1 MSVPAQRLAGKRVLI
16 TAAGSGIGRASA
28 ELFAEHGAA
37 VAVADIDRA
46 RAAETV
52 AAITA
57 SGGRAVAVEADV
69 SRWEAVSAMVEQ
81 TGSELG
87 GIGVLF
93 NSAGIGKR
101 GMAHELDEADWDRI
115 MDVTLKSVFLCSKA
129 VVPHFL
135 AQGRGAIVNTASTY
149 GILVAPSFI
158 SYCTAKAGVVMLT
171 KAMALDYGP
180 NIRVNCIC
188 PGVTNTPVIQGNI
201 ARAQDKAVE
210 RERLESLNRALHRI
224 AEPLEIAH
232 TALFLASDDASFVT
246 GAALVV
252 DGGQTIDA

>member
-1 MSVPAQRLAGKRVLI
+1 MSVPAQRLAGKRVLM

-37 VAVADIDRA
+37 IAVADIDA
-46 RAAETV
+46 AKAAETV
-52 AAITA
+52 AAIVA
-57 SGGRAVAVEADV
+57 AGGRAVAIEADV
-69 SRWEAVSAMVEQ
+69 SKEAAVRAMVDRARL
-81 TGSELG
+81 ELG
-87 GIGVLF
+87 GIDVLF
-93 NSAGIGKR
+93 NNAGIGKR
-101 GMAHELDEADWDRI
+101 GKAHELEEADWDRI

-135 AQGRGAIVNTASTY
+135 AQGHGAIVNTASTY
-149 GILVAPSFI
+149 GLLVAPSFVT
-158 SYCTAKAGVVMLT
+158 YCTAKAGVIMLT

-180 NIRVNCIC
+180 TIRVNCIC

-201 ARAQDKAVE
+201 ARASDKAAE
-210 RERLESLNRALHRI
+210 LERLESLNRALHRI
-224 AEPLEIAH
+224 AEPREIAH

>member
-37 VAVADIDRA
+37 IAVADIDGA

-52 AAITA
+52 AAIVA
-57 SGGRAVAVEADV
+57 AGGRAVAIEADV
-69 SRWEAVSAMVEQ
+69 SKGPAVRAMVDR
-81 TGSELG
+81 TRSELG
-87 GIGVLF
+87 GIDVLF
-93 NSAGIGKR
+93 NNAGIGKR
-101 GMAHELDEADWDRI
+101 GKAHELEEADWDRI

-135 AQGRGAIVNTASTY
+135 TQGHGAIVNTASTY
-149 GILVAPSFI
+149 GLLVAPSFVT
-158 SYCTAKAGVVMLT
+158 YCTAKAGVVMLT

-180 NIRVNCIC
+180 TIRVNCIC

-201 ARAQDKAVE
+201 ARAKDKAAE
-210 RERLESLNRALHRI
+210 LERLESLNIALHRI
-224 AEPLEIAH
+224 AEPREIAH